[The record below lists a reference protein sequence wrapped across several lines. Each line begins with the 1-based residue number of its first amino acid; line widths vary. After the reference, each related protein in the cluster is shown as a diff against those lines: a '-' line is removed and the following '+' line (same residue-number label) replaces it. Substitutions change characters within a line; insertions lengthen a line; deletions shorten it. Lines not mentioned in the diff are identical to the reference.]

1 MSKANAVERLEQ
13 IKQQLNLSPSPM
25 SLQAPKD
32 MQKERSSASFN
43 IEALS
48 HFWMGGKE
56 KFERRVC
63 VCVWVGGCLGFVGKY
78 MMID

>member
-32 MQKERSSASFN
+32 MQRERASASFN

-63 VCVWVGGCLGFVGKY
+63 ARTLLVKY
-78 MMID
+78 LTDGLNHA